1 MRFLFSFLLAL
12 CLALVPVT
20 TTSARTLDG
29 VDIPESLE
37 LNGQTLT
44 LNGAG
49 DRSKWFMDHYVASL
63 YLPGKTA
70 DASAIINA
78 DEPQVITLHIIS
90 DMITSDRMKDA
101 TMEGFRNSTDGD
113 LSAIP
118 DEVDTFLDVFSD
130 EINNGDMFELAYL
143 PGKGVRV
150 SKNGE
155 EITTIGDL
163 TFKKA
168 LFGIWLSDKPA
179 QDDLK
184 EGLLGK

>member
-1 MRFLFSFLLAL
+1 MQRFFSFLMAL
-12 CLALVPVT
+12 GLTLGAAT
-20 TTSARTLDG
+20 TLSARTLDG
-29 VDIPESLE
+29 VDIPETYQ

-63 YLPGKTA
+63 YLPGKTT
-70 DASAIINA
+70 DARTIINA

-130 EINNGDMFELAYL
+130 EINNGDVFELAYL

-163 TFKKA
+163 RFKKA

-179 QDDLK
+179 QEDLK